1 MVGKA
6 GTGITETV
14 ECAFGFEA
22 EEFAVFFLKPFG
34 GKDLGRR
41 TVVEGIGDVELVQA
55 GPLAFVFMRS
65 LPFLAIWSILLC
77 RGGKLSAG
85 DIFMSPQTII

>member
-6 GTGITETV
+6 GTGIAETV
-14 ECAFGFEA
+14 VGAFGFEA
-22 EEFAVFFLKPFG
+22 EEFSVFFLEPFG

-65 LPFLAIWSILLC
+65 LPLFSHFKHLIMQRW
-77 RGGKLSAG
+77 
-85 DIFMSPQTII
+85 